1 MRIIA
6 GSVRGRTLKSPKTD
20 ATRPTADRLKES
32 LFSILMPKLW
42 QAQVLDVFAGSGA
55 LGLEAL
61 SRGAAF
67 ATFIEMKPATLQ
79 LIQDNIALCGFE
91 DQTKIIL
98 GDALQKLKSFRPNQ
112 AMDLVLVDPPYQ
124 KELCVQT
131 LEILASVSWLKP
143 TSLIVIE
150 HHLKEI
156 LSERVGR
163 LVRYRQVKQGE
174 SVLSFYQNAE
184 EESQT

>member
-67 ATFIEMKPATLQ
+67 ATFIEMKATTVQ
-79 LIQDNIALCGFE
+79 LIQDNVTLCGFE
-91 DQTKIIL
+91 DQTQIIL

-112 AMDLVLVDPPYQ
+112 AIDLVFVDPPYQ
-124 KELCVQT
+124 KGLSTQT

-143 TSLIVIE
+143 TSLVVIE

-156 LSERVGR
+156 LPERVER
-163 LVRYRQVKQGE
+163 LARYRQVKQGE
-174 SVLSFYQNAE
+174 SVLSFYQIVE
-184 EESQT
+184 EDVEE